1 MEECCSLSNSLTR
14 TTNIYQEPV
23 MSKALAEGTTL
34 YIFSEL
40 GMFFM
45 LSISF
50 IDKHLEVSSLCK
62 TLGKMESSGGCRE
75 RGRLRIQ
82 TLETGHLGVGLTFTF
97 TVFLG
102 NDLEHLGPQSFYFYN
117 GDNATPRGR
126 LVRIKCVS
134 VHGVLRSGTGHPS
147 AV

>member
-1 MEECCSLSNSLTR
+1 
-14 TTNIYQEPV
+14 
-23 MSKALAEGTTL
+23 MSKALAEGTIL

-40 GMFFM
+40 GIFFM

-62 TLGKMESSGGCRE
+62 ALSKMESSGGCRL

-82 TLETGHLGVGLTFTF
+82 TLERGRLGVGLTLTF

-102 NDLEHLGPQSFYFYN
+102 NSLEHLGPQSFYLYN
-117 GDNATPRGR
+117 GDNATPRRR

-134 VHGVLRSGTGHPS
+134 VCGVLRSGTGHPR